1 MPYAKLIQQIYW
13 HNNRIKWKL
22 LLAFMAIAIVFGGH
36 VLSMKNPISP
46 GKSLVKLYPT
56 PRSATTSSNYT
67 VVVNGKPVFVQKYN
81 SLSYA
86 QFAFA
91 GRANIEIQVK
101 EKVKKYT
108 LSPKSYKLKS
118 QHQGNK
124 ISLSLAV
131 PRKLILHQV
140 NSLDEQLFIFAEPL
154 EEKAPQL
161 SDNKVISITQYQVD
175 NTGEQDATTKIQT
188 AIDQV
193 AARSGILYFPPGIY
207 KIAQLNLKSNLTL
220 YLAPGAVLEA
230 TTEVYPSYGKGLI
243 QIENAKNVKIMGRGT
258 INGNGSYWRS
268 RGGWYSLILL
278 KNTRNIRLQDILIQ
292 DPAVANVWISYAD
305 GVRIDNV
312 KILANPE
319 PEFLNTD
326 GFDFWS
332 ARNITINNVLYK
344 GTDDATSHGGDMKGK
359 IQNNENIN
367 VTNAIFYGGNG
378 FKIGST
384 TKQKLISNI
393 TYENIDVV
401 YANEL
406 SGFWPMTGANFENI
420 YFKNIRVEDILD
432 VQQTDKSAGLF
443 QWRIQAAKWEPESSP
458 EKLGYIKNVY
468 VQNLKVDDRGGAKS
482 IFQGYDNRRDI
493 SNITFDN
500 LHIQGKKALNPQD
513 AYFDIQN
520 PYVDLKFTSS
530 NPTIV
535 NIKATKLYGSASGN
549 VGKFQIT
556 RTGKVNKPLTV
567 KYRIRGTADN
577 GKDYQTIPNTVEI
590 KGGQHS
596 AVITIRPKRDS
607 QRQRL
612 KTVLL
617 SLENQPHSTNYM
629 LGPDFQG
636 VVNIRD

>member
-13 HNNRIKWKL
+13 HKNRISL
-22 LLAFMAIAIVFGGH
+22 LMFLAIAFIFGGH
-36 VLSMKNPISP
+36 VLSMKNTILPS
-46 GKSLVKLYPT
+46 KSLVKLYPT
-56 PRSATTSSNYT
+56 PFSAKASSNYT

-91 GRANIEIQVK
+91 GRANIEIKVK
-101 EKVKKYT
+101 ENVKKYT
-108 LSPKSYKLKS
+108 LSPKSYNLKS

-131 PRKLILHQV
+131 PRKLILHKV
-140 NSLDEQLFIFAEPL
+140 NSLDEKLFIFAEPL
-154 EEKAPQL
+154 EEKVPKL
-161 SDNKVISITQYQVD
+161 SDNRVINITQYQVD
-175 NTGEQDATTKIQT
+175 NTGKQDATTKIQT
-188 AIDQV
+188 AIEQV

-207 KIAQLNLKSNLTL
+207 KTGQLNLKSNLTL

-230 TTEVYPSYGKGLI
+230 TTQRYPSYGKGLI
-243 QIENAKNVKIMGRGT
+243 QIENAENVKIMGRGT

-278 KNTRNIRLQDILIQ
+278 KNTQNIRLQDILLK
-292 DPAVANVWISYAD
+292 DPAVANVWISYTD
-305 GVRIDNV
+305 NVHIDNV

-344 GTDDATSHGGDMKGK
+344 GTDDATSHGGDKKGN

-367 VTNAIFYGGNG
+367 VTNSVLYTGGG

-384 TKQKLISNI
+384 VKQDLIQNI

-401 YANEL
+401 FADEL
-406 SGFWPMTGANFENI
+406 SGFWPVTGASFENI

-432 VQQTDKSAGLF
+432 APKQWRPADLF
-443 QWRIQAAKWEPESSP
+443 QWRIMVASWEDNSSAKH
-458 EKLGYIKNVY
+458 LGRIKNVY
-468 VQNLKVDDRGGAKS
+468 LHNLTVDDGGGAKS
-482 IFQGYDNRRDI
+482 VFQGYDSQRNI

-500 LHIQGKKALNPQD
+500 LYIQGKKVLSPQD
-513 AYFDIQN
+513 ANFHIQN
-520 PYVDLKFTSS
+520 RHVDLKFTSS

-535 NIKATKLYGSASGN
+535 NIKATDLYASESGN
-549 VGKFQIT
+549 VGQLQIT
-556 RTGKVNKPLTV
+556 RTGRLNKPLTV
-567 KYRIRGTADN
+567 KYSIRGTADN
-577 GKDYQTIPNTVEI
+577 GKDYQTITNTVEI
-590 KGGQHS
+590 PRGETS
-596 AVITIRPKRDS
+596 AAIAIRPKRDS
-607 QRQRL
+607 QRERL
-612 KTVLL
+612 ETVLI

-629 LGPDFQG
+629 LGPDFQA

>member
-1 MPYAKLIQQIYW
+1 MLYAKLIQQIYL
-13 HNNRIKWKL
+13 HKNRISL
-22 LLAFMAIAIVFGGH
+22 LMFLAITFVFGGH
-36 VLSMKNPISP
+36 VLSMKNTIFPS
-46 GKSLVKLYPT
+46 KSLVKLYPS
-56 PRSATTSSNYT
+56 PRSAKTSSNYT

-91 GRANIEIQVK
+91 GQANIEIQVK
-101 EKVKKYT
+101 EEVKKYT
-108 LSPKSYKLKS
+108 LSPKSYNLKS

-140 NSLDEQLFIFAEPL
+140 NSLDEKLFIFAEPL
-154 EEKAPQL
+154 EENVPQL
-161 SDNKVISITQYQVD
+161 GDTRVTNILQYQVD
-175 NTGEQDATTKIQT
+175 NTGREDVTTRIQA
-188 AIDQV
+188 AIEGV

-207 KIAQLNLKSNLTL
+207 KTRQLNLKSNLTL
-220 YLAPGAVLEA
+220 YLAPGAVIKA
-230 TTEVYPSYGKGLI
+230 TTEEDPSYGEGLI
-243 QIENAKNVKIMGRGT
+243 QIENAENVKIIGRGT
-258 INGNGSYWRS
+258 IHGNGSYWRS
-268 RGGWYSLILL
+268 LGGWYSLILL
-278 KNTRNIRLQDILIQ
+278 KNTRNIRLQDILLK
-292 DPAVANVWISYAD
+292 DPAVANVWISYTD

-326 GFDFWS
+326 GFNFWS

-344 GTDDATSHGGDMKGK
+344 GTDDATSHGGDMHGT

-384 TKQKLISNI
+384 TKQKRISNI

-420 YFKNIRVEDILD
+420 YLKNIRVEDILD
-432 VQQTDKSAGLF
+432 DQQTDKSAGLF

-458 EKLGYIKNVY
+458 QKLGYIKNVY
-468 VQNLKVDDRGGAKS
+468 VQNLKVDDHGGAKS
-482 IFQGYDNRRDI
+482 IFQGYDHHRDI

-500 LHIQGKKALNPQD
+500 LQIQGKKALNPKD

-535 NIKATKLYGSASGN
+535 NIKATNLYGSASGN
-549 VGKFQIT
+549 VGQFQVT
-556 RTGKVNKPLTV
+556 RTGRLNKPLTV

-577 GKDYQTIPNTVEI
+577 GKDYQTISNTVEI
-590 KGGQHS
+590 KGGENS
-596 AVITIRPKRDS
+596 AVIPIRPKRDS
-607 QRQRL
+607 QGKGL

-629 LGPDFQG
+629 VGPDFQG
-636 VVNIRD
+636 VVNIHD

>member
-13 HNNRIKWKL
+13 YKNRISL
-22 LLAFMAIAIVFGGH
+22 LMFLAIAFVFGGH
-36 VLSMKNPISP
+36 VLSMKNTILPS
-46 GKSLVKLYPT
+46 KSLVKLYPS
-56 PRSATTSSNYT
+56 PASAKASSNYT
-67 VVVNGKPVFVQKYN
+67 VVVNGKPLFVQKYN

-91 GRANIEIQVK
+91 GRANIEIQVRD
-101 EKVKKYT
+101 KVKKYT
-108 LSPKSYKLKS
+108 LSPKSYNLKS

-140 NSLDEQLFIFAEPL
+140 NSLDEKLFIFAEPL
-154 EEKAPQL
+154 EENVPQL
-161 SDNKVISITQYQVD
+161 DDARVTNILQFQVD
-175 NTGEQDATTKIQT
+175 NTGREDVTTRIQA
-188 AIDQV
+188 AIEEV

-207 KIAQLNLKSNLTL
+207 KTRQLNLKSNLTL
-220 YLAPGAVLEA
+220 YLAPGAVIKA
-230 TTEVYPSYGKGLI
+230 TTEEDPSYGKGLI
-243 QIENAKNVKIMGRGT
+243 QIENAENVKIIGRGT
-258 INGNGSYWRS
+258 IHGSGSYWRS
-268 RGGWYSLILL
+268 REGWYSLILL
-278 KNTRNIRLQDILIQ
+278 KNTRNIHLQDILLK
-292 DPAVANVWISYAD
+292 DPAVANVWISYTD

-326 GFDFWS
+326 GFNFWS

-344 GTDDATSHGGDMKGK
+344 GTDDATSHGGDMQGT

-384 TKQKLISNI
+384 AKQKQISNI

-406 SGFWPMTGANFENI
+406 SAFWPMTGANFENI
-420 YFKNIRVEDILD
+420 YLKNIRVEDILD
-432 VQQTDKSAGLF
+432 AQQTDKSAGLF
-443 QWRIQAAKWEPESSP
+443 QWRIEAARWEPESSP

-468 VQNLKVDDRGGAKS
+468 VQNLQVDDPGGAKS
-482 IFQGYDNRRDI
+482 IFQGYDDYRDI

-500 LHIQGKKALNPQD
+500 LQIQGEKALNPED
-513 AYFDIQN
+513 AYFDIQ

-535 NIKATKLYGSASGN
+535 NIKAINLYGSASGN
-549 VGKFQIT
+549 VGQFQVT
-556 RTGKVNKPLTV
+556 RTGRLNKPLRV

-577 GKDYQTIPNTVEI
+577 GKDYQTISNTVEI
-590 KGGQHS
+590 KGGENS
-596 AVITIRPKRDS
+596 AVISIRPKRDFQS
-607 QRQRL
+607 QGL

-617 SLENQPHSTNYM
+617 SLENQPHTTNYM
-629 LGPDFQG
+629 VGADFQG
-636 VVNIRD
+636 VVNIHD